1 LINNLSVYSA
11 TSPHTNQNKRLKY
24 NNFLIGTYF
33 ALVAPSNLKISELYM
48 TSKHTNALRSLNVVA
63 VSGGLNAPSKTEAL
77 IDAVLSELQ
86 DALSINVTYIKL
98 SEIGQ
103 LLGGV
108 ISRDDLP
115 QPVQDALLAIES
127 ADALIVG
134 TPVYRASFTG
144 LFKHLFDFVDQF
156 SLVDVP
162 VLLAASG
169 GSDRHALVLEHQLR
183 PLFSFFQAQTLPIGV
198 YATDLD
204 FTNYQVSSP
213 VLRDRIKL
221 AAARALPVFHYAASQ
236 PARPNAAQQPHHSNV
251 KLNQPIV
258 QPSVL
263 PSSSVPNVS
272 AAEKALHANKTATG
286 SNPAIKIVNG

>member
-1 LINNLSVYSA
+1 
-11 TSPHTNQNKRLKY
+11 
-24 NNFLIGTYF
+24 
-33 ALVAPSNLKISELYM
+33 M
-48 TSKHTNALRSLNVVA
+48 TSKHTPTLHSLKVVA
-63 VSGGLNAPSKTEAL
+63 VSGGLNTPSKTEAL

-86 DALSINVTYIKL
+86 DALSIELTYIKL

-198 YATDLD
+198 YATDQD
-204 FTNYQVSSP
+204 FTNYQVSSQL
-213 VLRDRIKL
+213 LRDRIKL
-221 AAARALPVFHYAASQ
+221 AAARALPVFQYAASQ
-236 PARPNAAQQPHHSNV
+236 PVRASAAQQPLHSNV

-258 QPSVL
+258 QPAVL

-272 AAEKALHANKTATG
+272 AAEKALHANKAQT